1 MPKSSV
7 EAAMEPLYTVEEYGE
22 WRMEVYNEYIVTVD
36 YYEGFA
42 EIVFYE

>member
-1 MPKSSV
+1 
-7 EAAMEPLYTVEEYGE
+7 MEPLYTVEEYGE
-22 WRMEVYNEYIVTVD
+22 WRVEVYNEYIVTVD